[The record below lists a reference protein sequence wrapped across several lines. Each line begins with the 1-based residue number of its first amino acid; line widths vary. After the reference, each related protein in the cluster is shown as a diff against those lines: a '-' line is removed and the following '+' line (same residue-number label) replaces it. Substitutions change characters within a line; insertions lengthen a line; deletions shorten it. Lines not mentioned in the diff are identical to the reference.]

1 MLSRVACFDLRRA
14 NEAMKTTWPIRVPA
28 FGLLWCALAVPYA
41 ARAAVAEVDQTA
53 TVQLLGRAHTLEVRG
68 RMDMAKQLW
77 QQVLYVDPNN
87 TEALAGMA
95 RAAKLEGKADD
106 AAKYEGQI
114 RAINPND
121 PNLQRLANVGA
132 AGSTNSELSE
142 AGRLAQAGQYA
153 QAMSILR
160 QVYGSNP
167 PAGDPAL
174 AYYQTEAATEE
185 GRPHA
190 IAGLRALV
198 DKYPKDSRYQ
208 IALGKILTYN
218 PRTRPEGRKLLAKH
232 PNDSDA
238 QEALRQSL
246 LWDAQNPST
255 APDIRAYLTHHPDQQ
270 LQTAL
275 AQQKAQRG
283 PSGPPAKVQT
293 PEEKA
298 AQQALV
304 ARNAEEKAAYASL
317 NAHRTAEA
325 EERFKALLAK
335 NAQSSQ
341 ALAGMGYVRM
351 QQSNFGGAIS
361 YLEQA
366 KQNGLKDP
374 AVEKSLSDSR
384 FYYTMQT
391 ATAALNQNDL
401 KTAQAQFESA
411 LAMRPNDPT
420 ALEGLGGTLLKAQQP
435 QAALSVYVQFLKA
448 APNDRAAWRGLIMA
462 QYGAGKYAD
471 ALATDQHVPAKIR
484 SELMRDPDYLRTL
497 ASVYM
502 ALGRDA
508 DAQRVLK
515 SALDLP
521 FPAGARGLKSDVEMQ
536 YAALLAAAGHNDQ
549 ASGLYRQVL
558 AGDST
563 NTSAWEG
570 LVETLHGQGSDVDA
584 FQAIQTMP
592 ASNYSAALQEPGFV
606 TTVAAVFQ
614 SPGHDDL
621 AQALLEKFLAKQQLE
636 TKKPFVPAEVQLAG
650 LYLKHGDAARAFP
663 LYQAMI
669 EANPDSSDAWKGL
682 LSALHE
688 TKRDNDAIA
697 ELQQIPAATRAQLE
711 QDPSYLEIVAGVYAG
726 VGQAQTAQAFLDR
739 AEEHYAGSHLPAPPS
754 IAIQTA
760 WIEYNSGDDR
770 GLYLQLM
777 GLGGRKDLSAEQRMT
792 VQTIWTQ
799 WAVRRAN
806 SASERGDYRRAI
818 AILNAAA
825 RAFPGNPAVTRALA
839 TGYSNA
845 GMPKEA
851 VIIFRAQD
859 LTTASADDYKAAAG
873 AALTANDLKDAE
885 VWLRFGLEQY
895 PRDPQMLNLA
905 GKFES
910 QRGDANRAA
919 EYFRAALKQ
928 MPQGDPGMELA
939 GELHQPMPA
948 MTRPAKEGQPA
959 DLATL
964 LGQPDTLPGGGR
976 PQPYLPSY
984 NGSNNAPVQLKN
996 GVPGDYAPGPLP
1008 GSTMPATSPT
1018 YAPNQSSSQPR
1029 LKDYLPPQSRV
1040 LGPAVPGGVRFLT
1053 GGTDSAELASNAVP
1067 ARHADDLQRVVFLGN
1082 SHAGDAQMI
1091 SARYV
1096 APQQG
1101 TTADGTPIVNYAPV
1115 ARRKT
1120 NTQGQQA
1127 PAGGAPANNAQVP
1140 QPAKQ
1145 PAPVEGDLDAAARR
1159 AAAIK
1164 ANQSSGNAAMTGV
1177 SRPPS
1182 DSYDVPAEKAPAAN
1196 PAAKITSAQYAPG
1209 QGSQGLPTQSAD
1221 PYGTGAGLQQQYPQP
1236 RTRGASG
1243 LPATSTTGT
1252 GSTTASHRRVR
1263 QGTARAAQATPE
1275 SATPATQQPVAQPG
1289 MVYPSANAP
1298 LENPGTPV
1306 AGTAVNLG
1314 APPSD
1319 YQLQMQQVPP
1329 LRGYYDPR
1337 IDATAP
1343 LSARQQTE
1351 LDLASIEGSYSP
1363 WVGGSV
1369 IGRYRSGTP
1378 GIDRL
1383 AALTA
1388 PFEYSLTLNNSVRFT
1403 FVGTPV
1409 FLNSGQLDTQG
1420 GTLTPYVPLL
1430 GSFYGSATNNPA
1442 QQFASGVGGE
1452 VQVATNTFAAAVG
1465 VTPYQFLVTNV
1476 IGRGRWRPNNG
1487 HFTFFGGRDA
1497 VQETQ
1502 LSYAGLRDPASVSTI
1517 YPGNV
1522 WGGVVQSSG
1531 GVRIDSGNEKA
1542 GIYGVMEGGYL
1553 TGYHV
1558 LDNTKVDGTFGAYF
1572 RVKDWA
1578 EYGSL
1583 NIGGLFYGMHFQH
1596 NERAETYG
1604 LGGYFSPNAYF
1615 LAGVPVSFRGHYQQN
1630 LHYVINASVGVQ
1642 SFQETSATYFPLDP
1656 ALQASAITACVNYTG
1671 STVAVINRNCGFQQN
1686 NANTG
1691 LNFSA
1696 DTEVSYHVTDHW
1708 FVGGFLSGNN
1718 TNNYNTV
1725 QGGFF
1730 VRYMLRPQYET
1741 PQGPTGLFPV
1751 EGLRP
1756 LRVP

>member
-1 MLSRVACFDLRRA
+1 
-14 NEAMKTTWPIRVPA
+14 
-28 FGLLWCALAVPYA
+28 
-41 ARAAVAEVDQTA
+41 
-53 TVQLLGRAHTLEVRG
+53 
-68 RMDMAKQLW
+68 MDMAKQLW

-95 RAAKLEGKADD
+95 RAAKLEGKNED
-106 AAKYEGQI
+106 AAKYEAQI

-121 PNLQRLANVGA
+121 PNLQRLANVGS
-132 AGSTNSELSE
+132 AGSTNSELGE

-153 QAMSILR
+153 QAMTILR

-198 DKYPKDSRYQ
+198 DKYPQDSRYQ

-232 PNDSDA
+232 PNDPDA

-246 LWDAQNPST
+246 IWDSQNPST

-275 AQQKAQRG
+275 EQQKAQRKA
-283 PSGPPAKVQT
+283 SGGGVPARPQT

-298 AQQALV
+298 AQQAV
-304 ARNAEEKAAYASL
+304 VTRNAEEKAAYASL
-317 NAHRTAEA
+317 NGHRTSEA
-325 EERFKALLAK
+325 EDRFKALLAA
-335 NAQSSQ
+335 NPQNRQ

-366 KQNGLKDP
+366 QQGGLKDP
-374 AVEKSLSDSR
+374 SVEKALSDSR

-401 KTAQAQFESA
+401 KTAQAQFQSA
-411 LAMRPNDPT
+411 LNMRPNDPT
-420 ALEGLGGTLLKAQQP
+420 ALEGLGGTLLKGQQP
-435 QAALSVYVQFLKA
+435 QAALPVYTQFLKA
-448 APNDRAAWRGLIMA
+448 APGDRAAWRGLMMA
-462 QYGAGKYAD
+462 QYGAGRYND
-471 ALATDQHVPAKIR
+471 ALATDQHVPAKLR
-484 SELMRDPDYLRTL
+484 PELMHDPDYLRTL

-502 ALGRDA
+502 AMGRDA

-521 FPAGARGLKSDVEMQ
+521 FPAGARGLKADVEMQ
-536 YAALLAAAGHNDQ
+536 YASLLAAAGHSEQ
-549 ASGLYRQVL
+549 AAGLYRQVL

-563 NTSAWEG
+563 NTTAWEG
-570 LVETLHGQGSDVDA
+570 LVETLHGQGSDADA

-592 ASNYSAALQEPGFV
+592 AANYSAALQEPGFV
-606 TTVAAVFQ
+606 TTVSAVFEAQ
-614 SPGHDDL
+614 GHDDL

-636 TKKPFVPAEVQLAG
+636 TKKLFVPAEVQLAG

-669 EANPDSSDAWKGL
+669 EANPESTDAWKGL

-711 QDPSYLEIVAGVYAG
+711 LDPIYLEIVAGVYAG
-726 VGQAQTAQAFLDR
+726 VGQPQTAQAFLDR
-739 AEEHYAGSHLPAPPS
+739 AEEHYATSHMPPPPS

-777 GLGGRKDLSAEQRMT
+777 GLGGRKDLSDEQRMA

-818 AILNAAA
+818 AILNATA
-825 RAFPGNPAVTRALA
+825 RAFPGNTAVTRALA
-839 TGYSNA
+839 TGYAAA

-873 AALTANDLKDAE
+873 AALSANDLKDAE

-919 EYFRAALKQ
+919 EYYRAALKL

-948 MTRPAKEGQPA
+948 MTHPVKDGQPA

-964 LGQPDTLPGGGR
+964 LGQPDAAPGGAR

-984 NGSNNAPVQLKN
+984 NGSSNAPVQLKN
-996 GVPGDYAPGPLP
+996 SIPGDYAPGTLP
-1008 GSTMPATSPT
+1008 GSSMPATSPA
-1018 YAPNQSSSQPR
+1018 YAPNQSSTQPR

-1040 LGPAVPGGVRFLT
+1040 TDPAVAGGIRFIV
-1053 GGTDSAELASNAVP
+1053 GGEEALALASDT
-1067 ARHADDLQRVVFLGN
+1067 RHDAAPRVVFLGN
-1082 SHAGDAQMI
+1082 SHVGDAQI
-1091 SARYV
+1091 VSARYV
-1096 APQQG
+1096 APQQA

-1115 ARRKT
+1115 ARRKAAPQSQQSSAGSSA
-1120 NTQGQQA
+1120 NT
-1127 PAGGAPANNAQVP
+1127 GANAQVP
-1140 QPAKQ
+1140 QPAQQ
-1145 PAPVEGDLDAAARR
+1145 PVDGDMDAAARR

-1164 ANQSSGNAAMTGV
+1164 ANQSTGNAAMTGV

-1182 DSYDVPAEKAPAAN
+1182 DTYDVPAEQAPAA
-1196 PAAKITSAQYAPG
+1196 KVTGAQYAPG

-1221 PYGTGAGLQQQYPQP
+1221 PYGTGSGLQQQYPQP
-1236 RTRGASG
+1236 RTKGTGS
-1243 LPATSTTGT
+1243 LPSATSTGTTGT
-1252 GSTTASHRRVR
+1252 GATSHRRVR
-1263 QGTARAAQATPE
+1263 RGTARAAEAAPQP
-1275 SATPATQQPVAQPG
+1275 SAPAAQPPAPQPA
-1289 MVYPSANAP
+1289 MVYPGANPQLSGSP
-1298 LENPGTPV
+1298 LPQA

-1314 APPSD
+1314 QPPSD

-1337 IDATAP
+1337 IDPTAP
-1343 LSARQQTE
+1343 LTPRQQTE

-1388 PFEYSLTLNNSVRFT
+1388 PFEYSFTLDNAVRFT

-1430 GSFYGSATNNPA
+1430 GSLYGSATNNPQ

-1465 VTPYQFLVTNV
+1465 VTPFQFLVTNV
-1476 IGRGRWRPNNG
+1476 IGRGKWRPANG

-1522 WGGVVQSSG
+1522 WGGVVQTGG

-1542 GIYGVMEGGYL
+1542 GIYGVFEGGYL

-1572 RVKDWA
+1572 RVKDWP

-1583 NIGGLFYGMHFQH
+1583 NIGGLFYGMHFRH

-1642 SFQETSATYFPLDP
+1642 SFQETSASYFPLDP

-1671 STVAVINRNCGFQQN
+1671 STVAVINRNCGYQPN

-1691 LNFSA
+1691 MNFSV
-1696 DTEVSYHVTDHW
+1696 DSELSYHVTDHW
-1708 FVGGFLSGNN
+1708 FVGGFISANN

-1730 VRYMLRPQYET
+1730 VKYLFRPQYET

>member
-1 MLSRVACFDLRRA
+1 
-14 NEAMKTTWPIRVPA
+14 
-28 FGLLWCALAVPYA
+28 LAQA
-41 ARAAVAEVDQTA
+41 DQNA

-95 RAAKLEGKADD
+95 RAAKLEGKSDD
-106 AAKYEGQI
+106 AAKYEAQI

-121 PNLQRLANVGA
+121 PNLQRLSNVNS
-132 AGSTNSELSE
+132 AGGTTTELQE

-153 QAMSILR
+153 QAMSIMR
-160 QVYGSNP
+160 QVYGNTP
-167 PAGDPAL
+167 PPGDPAL

-198 DKYPKDSRYQ
+198 DKYPQDSRYQ

-218 PRTRPEGRKLLAKH
+218 PRTRPEGRKLLARH
-232 PNDSDA
+232 PNDADA

-246 LWDAQNPST
+246 IWDAQNPNT

-270 LQTAL
+270 LQSAL
-275 AQQKAQRG
+275 EQQKAQQAAARKAS
-283 PSGPPAKVQT
+283 PSGPPARVQT

-298 AQQALV
+298 AQQAVV
-304 ARNAEEKAAYASL
+304 ARNAEEKAAFASL
-317 NAHRTAEA
+317 NGHRTSEA

-335 NAQSSQ
+335 NPQNRQ

-366 KQNGLKDP
+366 QQGGLKDP
-374 AVEKSLSDSR
+374 AVEKALTDSR

-401 KTAQAQFESA
+401 KTAQAQFQSA
-411 LAMRPNDPT
+411 LNMRTNDPT

-435 QAALSVYVQFLKA
+435 QAALPVYTQFLKA
-448 APNDRAAWRGLIMA
+448 APGDRAAWRGLLMA
-462 QYGAGKYAD
+462 QYGAGRYSD
-471 ALATDQHVPAKIR
+471 ALATDQRVPAKLR
-484 SELMRDPDYLRTL
+484 TELMHDPDYLRTL

-502 ALGRDA
+502 AMGRDA

-515 SALDLP
+515 AALDLP

-536 YAALLAAAGHNDQ
+536 YASLLAAAGHNDQ
-549 ASGLYRQVL
+549 AAGLYRQVL

-563 NTSAWEG
+563 NTTAWEG
-570 LVETLHGQGSDVDA
+570 LVETLHAQGSDADA

-606 TTVAAVFQ
+606 TTTAAVFQ
-614 SPGHDDL
+614 AQGHDDL

-663 LYQAMI
+663 LYEAMI
-669 EANPDSSDAWKGL
+669 QANPDSSDAWKGL

-688 TKRDNDAIA
+688 TKRDTDAIA

-726 VGQAQTAQAFLDR
+726 AGQAQTAQAFLDR
-739 AEEHYAGSHLPAPPS
+739 AEEHYASSHLAPPPS

-760 WIEYNSGDDR
+760 WIQYNAGDDR

-777 GLGGRKDLSAEQRMT
+777 ALGSRKDLSDDQRMT

-825 RAFPGNPAVTRALA
+825 RAFPGNPAVTKALA
-839 TGYSNA
+839 TGYAAA

-851 VIIFRAQD
+851 VTIFRAQD

-873 AALTANDLKDAE
+873 AALSANDLKDAE

-919 EYFRAALKQ
+919 EYYRAALKL

-939 GELHQPMPA
+939 GELHQPMPV
-948 MTRPAKEGQPA
+948 MTHPAKEGQPA

-964 LGQPDTLPGGGR
+964 LGQPDTLPGGSR

-996 GVPGDYAPGPLP
+996 SVPGDYAPGPYGGGPLP
-1008 GSTMPATSPT
+1008 GSTMPANPPT
-1018 YAPNQSSSQPR
+1018 YAPNQSSAQPR

-1040 LGPAVPGGVRFLT
+1040 MDPAVPGGVRFIV
-1053 GGTDSAELASNAVP
+1053 GDADAVQLASN
-1067 ARHADDLQRVVFLGN
+1067 RGDDTPRLTYLGN
-1082 SHAGDAQMI
+1082 SHAGDAQMV
-1091 SARYV
+1091 SARFV

-1115 ARRKT
+1115 ARRKANPQTQQGTSGST
-1120 NTQGQQA
+1120 NSGTA
-1127 PAGGAPANNAQVP
+1127 NAQVP
-1140 QPAKQ
+1140 QPAQQ
-1145 PAPVEGDLDAAARR
+1145 PADQDMDAAAWR

-1182 DSYDVPAEKAPAAN
+1182 DTYDVPAEQA
-1196 PAAKITSAQYAPG
+1196 PAAKITGAQYAPG
-1209 QGSQGLPTQSAD
+1209 QGSQGMPSQSAN
-1221 PYGTGAGLQQQYPQP
+1221 PYGNGSGLQQQYPQP
-1236 RTRGASG
+1236 HTRGT
-1243 LPATSTTGT
+1243 LPATSSTGNAT
-1252 GSTTASHRRVR
+1252 GSTASHRRVH
-1263 QGTARAAQATPE
+1263 QSSAE
-1275 SATPATQQPVAQPG
+1275 SAPQETVPAQQAAPQPPL
-1289 MVYPSANAP
+1289 VYPGSSEP
-1298 LENPGTPV
+1298 LTNPGLPT

-1314 APPSD
+1314 QPPSD

-1337 IDATAP
+1337 IDPTAP

-1351 LDLASIEGSYSP
+1351 LDLASIEGSYSA

-1388 PFEYSLTLNNSVRFT
+1388 PFEYSVVLDNAVRFT

-1430 GSFYGSATNNPA
+1430 GSLFGSATNNPQ
-1442 QQFASGVGGE
+1442 QQFAAGVGGE
-1452 VQVATNTFAAAVG
+1452 VQVTTNTFAGAVG
-1465 VTPYQFLVTNV
+1465 VTPFQFLVTNV
-1476 IGRGRWRPNNG
+1476 IGRGRWRPGNG

-1497 VQETQ
+1497 IDETQ

-1531 GVRIDSGNEKA
+1531 GVRIDAGNEKS
-1542 GIYGVMEGGYL
+1542 GIYGVIEGGEL

-1572 RVKDWA
+1572 RVKDWP

-1630 LHYVINASVGVQ
+1630 LHYVVNASVGVQ
-1642 SFQETSATYFPLDP
+1642 SFQENSATYFPLDP
-1656 ALQASAITACVNYTG
+1656 ALQASAITACVNFTG
-1671 STVAVINRNCGFQQN
+1671 STVAVINRNCGFQPN

-1691 LNFSA
+1691 LNFSV
-1696 DTEVSYHVTDHW
+1696 DTELSYHVTDHW
-1708 FVGGFLSGNN
+1708 FVGGFLSANN

-1730 VRYMLRPQYET
+1730 VRYLFRPQYET